1 MLLYEGNDTMRAR
14 GSRFMTLRVLLFSEK
29 WVSIVNVRFSRFSSV
44 NLSGFSLFRFG
55 VSL

>member
-29 WVSIVNVRFSRFSSV
+29 WVSIVNFRFSRFSSV